1 MLFLRN
7 KKTDETLLFSDDFE
21 VIEVP
26 DGAILRIGDYSL
38 LDLVASEPVTAAAL
52 EELSNNK

>member
-7 KKTDETLLFSDDFE
+7 KKTNENLFFSDDFE
-21 VIEVP
+21 VIQVP
-26 DGAILRIGDYSL
+26 DGAILRIGEYTL
-38 LDLVASEPVTAAAL
+38 LDLVNSEPVNSAAL